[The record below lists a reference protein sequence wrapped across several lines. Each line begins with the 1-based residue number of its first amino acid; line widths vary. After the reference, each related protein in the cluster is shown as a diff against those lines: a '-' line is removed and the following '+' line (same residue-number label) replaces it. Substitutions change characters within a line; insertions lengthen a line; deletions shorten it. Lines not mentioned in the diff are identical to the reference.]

1 MWYNIMILKLQRNSD
16 FRINDKGMVNYIE
29 KIENKDLPVVRLR
42 GIIVFPGT
50 AVSIEVTDKST
61 QNAVDAAVLH
71 DGLVFFVP
79 QKKQGNDM
87 TPNAVGTVGKIKQNI
102 KTTDGA
108 RRLIVEG
115 LTRASAQ
122 EYAKQGKCEVARVLI
137 KWCKL
142 ADDGGL
148 RGEALVREAVR
159 AAENLARLLPKLPA
173 EPSAALKAITSPDLL
188 SDFIAAHL
196 LVRYSDK
203 LAVLNIADPI
213 ARIEEVIRL
222 LYDEEELLKVEV
234 EVQRKVNGRMNQRHR
249 ETILAEQLK
258 AIQEELGVGDTP
270 ELARYRERIGT
281 LAASDEVKDKL
292 YEELD
297 RLSKMQFGSAEGA
310 VIRNYLDSTLALP
323 WSKTTK
329 DRTDLK
335 RARKILDDDHDG
347 IDNVK
352 DRVIEYIAV
361 KHLTEQTG
369 GQILCLVGAP
379 GVGKTSIGASIARAL
394 GRKYVRVSLGGVRD
408 EAEIRGHRKT
418 YVGAMPGRII
428 EALTRAKTK
437 NPVILLDEIDKMTS
451 NNVNG
456 DPASAMLEVL
466 DPEQNKN
473 FRDHFIE
480 LPFDLSDCMFI
491 ATANTL
497 DTVPRPL
504 LDRMEVI
511 EMRTYTRTEKL
522 AIAKNHIL
530 AKQMKKC
537 GITKRQLKLTDDAV
551 YTIIDSYTREAGVR
565 NLERE
570 IGTVCRKCAKM
581 IVDNPECGKIVVNKD
596 NLRDYLGAPKIKP
609 DRISECDEV
618 GAVNGLAYTQTGG
631 DMLKIEAAIFDG
643 TGKLE
648 LTGSLGD
655 VMKESAHIAVSF
667 VRSRAK
673 ELSIDPDFYKNKDI
687 HIHVP
692 EGAVPKDGPSA
703 GITLVTVIASA
714 LSGLPVRRDIAMTGE
729 VTLRG
734 NVLAVGGLR
743 EKTLAAYAAGVSTVL
758 IPADNAEDL
767 SECADIVRENIEF
780 IQVKTADEVLSL
792 ALVR

>member
-1 MWYNIMILKLQRNSD
+1 MT
-16 FRINDKGMVNYIE
+16 NYIE
-29 KIENKDLPVVRLR
+29 KIENNDLPVVRLR

-50 AVSIEVTDKST
+50 SVSMEVTDKS
-61 QNAVDAAVLH
+61 ALGAIDVAARH
-71 DGLVFFVP
+71 GGLLFFVP
-79 QKKQGNDM
+79 QAKQGTDT
-87 TPNAVGTVGKIKQNI
+87 TPNRIGTVGRIKQNI
-102 KTTDGA
+102 KISDGS

-115 LTRASAQ
+115 VTRATVL
-122 EYAKQGKCEVARVLI
+122 EYAPHGKYEMARLLI

-142 ADDGGL
+142 TDDGGL
-148 RGEALVREAVR
+148 KGEALMREAKN
-159 AAENLARLLPKLPA
+159 AAKKLTDLMPKLPS
-173 EPSAALKAITSPDLL
+173 EPSAAIADITAPDVLA
-188 SDFIAAHL
+188 DFIAAQL
-196 LVRYSDK
+196 LVRYNDK
-203 LAVLNIADPI
+203 LAILNIHEPM

-222 LYDEEELLKVEV
+222 LYDEVRLLRVELQ
-234 EVQRKVNGRMNQRHR
+234 VQHRVNENMNHRHR
-249 ETILAEQLK
+249 ESILQEQLK
-258 AIQEELGVGDTP
+258 VIQDELGMGDTP
-270 ELARYRERIGT
+270 ELSRYRERIEM
-281 LAASDEVKDKL
+281 LSAPDEVKEKL
-292 YEELD
+292 WEEFD
-297 RLSKMQFGSAEGA
+297 RLTKMQFGSAEGS
-310 VIRNYLDSTLALP
+310 VIRNYLDSCLALP

-347 IDNVK
+347 IENVK
-352 DRVIEYIAV
+352 DRVIEFLAV
-361 KHLTEQTG
+361 KQLTDNPG

-418 YVGAMPGRII
+418 YIGAMAGRII
-428 EALTRAKTK
+428 EALTRAKSK
-437 NPVILLDEIDKMTS
+437 NPVILLDEIDKMTH

-480 LPFDLSDCMFI
+480 LPFDLSECMFI

-511 EMRTYTRTEKL
+511 EMKTYTREEKL
-522 AIAKNHIL
+522 AIAKHHML
-530 AKQMKKC
+530 KKQLKKC
-537 GITKRQLKLTDDAV
+537 GIAAKNLRITNDAL
-551 YTIIDSYTREAGVR
+551 YMIIDRYTREAGVR

-570 IGTVCRKCAKM
+570 IGAVCRKCAKAL
-581 IVDNPECGKIVVNKD
+581 VDNPEMKKVTVTAD
-596 NLRDYLGAPKIKP
+596 NLKDYLGAPKVMP
-609 DRISECDEV
+609 DRIAEHDEV
-618 GAVNGLAYTQTGG
+618 GTVNGLAYTQTGG
-631 DMLKIEAAIFDG
+631 DMLKIEALVFDG
-643 TGKLE
+643 SGKLE

-655 VMKESAHIAVSF
+655 VMKESARIAVSF

-673 ELSIDPDFYKNKDI
+673 ELGIDPDFYKNKDI

-703 GITLVTVIASA
+703 GVTLVTVIASA
-714 LSGLPVRRDIAMTGE
+714 LSGIPVRRDIAMTGE

-734 NVLAVGGLR
+734 NVLAIGGLR
-743 EKTLAAYAAGVSTVL
+743 EKTLAAYAAGVKTVL
-758 IPADNAEDL
+758 IPDDNAADL
-767 SECADIVRENIEF
+767 EECADVVRENIEF
-780 IQVKTADEVLSL
+780 IRVKTADEVLSC

>member
-1 MWYNIMILKLQRNSD
+1 MT
-16 FRINDKGMVNYIE
+16 NYIE

-50 AVSIEVTDKST
+50 AVSIEITDKPTLASI
-61 QNAVDAAVLH
+61 DAAALH

-87 TPNAVGTVGKIKQNI
+87 TPNGIGTVGKIKQNI

-115 LTRASAQ
+115 LTRATAQ
-122 EYAKQGKCEVARVLI
+122 EYAKSGKYEIARVLI
-137 KWCKL
+137 KWCRL
-142 ADDGGL
+142 VDDGGL

-159 AAENLARLLPKLPA
+159 AAKTLAQLLPKLPA
-173 EPSAALKAITSPDLL
+173 EPSAALNAITSPDLL

-203 LAVLNIADPI
+203 LTILNITDPI
-213 ARIEEVIRL
+213 SRIEEIIRL
-222 LYDEEELLKVEV
+222 LYDEEELLKVEID
-234 EVQRKVNGRMNQRHR
+234 VQRKVNGRMNQRHR
-249 ETILAEQLK
+249 ETILTEQLK
-258 AIQEELGVGDTP
+258 AIQEELGLGDTP
-270 ELARYRERIGT
+270 ELARYRARIEK
-281 LAASDEVKDKL
+281 LKASDEVKEKL
-292 YEELD
+292 TEELD

-329 DRTDLK
+329 DRTDLT
-335 RARKILDDDHDG
+335 RARKILDEDHDG

-352 DRVIEYIAV
+352 DRVIEYLAV
-361 KHLTEQTG
+361 KHLTEKSG

-418 YVGAMPGRII
+418 YIGAMPGRII
-428 EALTRAKTK
+428 EALTRAKTR
-437 NPVILLDEIDKMTS
+437 NPLILLDEIDKMTS

-511 EMRTYTRTEKL
+511 EMKTYTRTEKL

-537 GITKRQLKLTDDAV
+537 GITKRSLKLTDDAIYMV
-551 YTIIDSYTREAGVR
+551 IDRYTREAGVR

-570 IGTVCRKCAKM
+570 IGKICRKCAKL
-581 IVDNPECGKIVVNKD
+581 IVDKPDCGKLTVDTD
-596 NLRDYLGAPKIKP
+596 NLKDFLGAPRLMP
-609 DRISECDEV
+609 DRISERDEV
-618 GAVNGLAYTQTGG
+618 GTVNGLAYTQTGG

-643 TGKLE
+643 SGKLE

-655 VMKESAHIAVSF
+655 VMKESARIAVSF
-667 VRSRAK
+667 VRSRAG
-673 ELSIDPDFYKNKDI
+673 ELGIDPDFYKTKDI

-714 LSGLPVRRDIAMTGE
+714 LSGIPVRRDIAMTGE

-734 NVLAVGGLR
+734 NVLAIGGLR
-743 EKTLAAYAAGVSTVL
+743 EKTLAAYAAGVKTVL
-758 IPADNAEDL
+758 IPKDNAADL
-767 SECADIVRENIEF
+767 EECADIVRENLEF
-780 IQVKTADEVLSL
+780 IQVKTADEVLSH

>member
-1 MWYNIMILKLQRNSD
+1 MI
-16 FRINDKGMVNYIE
+16 NYIE

-50 AVSIEVTDKST
+50 AVSIEVTDKPT
-61 QNAVDAAVLH
+61 QNAIDAAALH

-79 QKKQGNDM
+79 QKKQGTDM
-87 TPNAVGTVGKIKQNI
+87 TPNLIGTVGKIKQNI

-115 LTRASAQ
+115 LTRATVQ
-122 EYAKQGKCEVARVLI
+122 EYAKQGKCEFARILV

-142 ADDGGL
+142 SDDGGL

-159 AAENLARLLPKLPA
+159 AAQTLARLLPKLPT
-173 EPSAALKAITSPDLL
+173 EPSAALASITSPDLL

-203 LAVLNIADPI
+203 LTVLNITDPI

-270 ELARYRERIGT
+270 ELSRYREKIIN
-281 LAASDEVKDKL
+281 LKAADEVKEKL
-292 YEELD
+292 FEELD

-335 RARKILDDDHDG
+335 RARKILDEDHDG

-352 DRVIEYIAV
+352 DRVIEYLAV
-361 KHLTEQTG
+361 KHLTEQPG

-379 GVGKTSIGASIARAL
+379 GVGKTSIGASVARAL

-408 EAEIRGHRKT
+408 EAEITGHRKT

-437 NPVILLDEIDKMTS
+437 NPVILLDEIDKMTH

-511 EMRTYTRTEKL
+511 EMKTYTREEKL
-522 AIAKNHIL
+522 AIAKNHII

-537 GITKRQLKLTDDAV
+537 GITKRTLKFTDEAV
-551 YTIIDSYTREAGVR
+551 YAIIDSYTREAGVR

-570 IGTVCRKCAKM
+570 IGAVCRKCAKM
-581 IVDNPECGKIVVNKD
+581 IVDEPDSGKITISAD
-596 NLRDYLGAPKIKP
+596 NLKDYLGAPKIKP
-609 DRISECDEV
+609 DRISAKDEV
-618 GAVNGLAYTQTGG
+618 GTVNGLAYTQTGG

-643 TGKLE
+643 SGKLE

-673 ELSIDPDFYKNKDI
+673 ELGIDPDFYKTKDI

-703 GITLVTVIASA
+703 GITIVTVIASA
-714 LSGLPVRRDIAMTGE
+714 LSGKPVRRDIAMTGE

-734 NVLAVGGLR
+734 NVLAIGGLR
-743 EKTLAAYAAGVSTVL
+743 EKTMAALAAGVKTVL
-758 IPADNAEDL
+758 IPEDNASDL
-767 SECADIVRENIEF
+767 EECADTVRENIEF
-780 IQVKTADEVLSL
+780 IQVRTADEVLAH
-792 ALVR
+792 ALTNG